1 MDLDVVW
8 ICDMVCDMD
17 KSTNLILNGKRQV
30 FRQQKLF
37 MFIEIQINK
46 IQDSIL
52 KTKSEFKD
60 IDRIIDPLEVQKFCS
75 DEMINSI
82 INIGNCIKEIYT
94 TLEIAQQ
101 FAIRYVE
108 AKYINNN
115 YFLQRR
121 YYDELIKCTSCN
133 FVDATDKF
141 SIALDNFYLYIPK
154 NND

>member
-1 MDLDVVW
+1 MSIFEEL
-8 ICDMVCDMD
+8 IN
-17 KSTNLILNGKRQV
+17 KTNLVEDIFKVLTSATKDTITNP
-30 FRQQKLF
+30 
-37 MFIEIQINK
+37 EIQINK

-52 KTKSEFKD
+52 KTKSELKD

-141 SIALDNFYLYIPK
+141 SIALDNFYLYIQK